1 MSYCYV
7 LTFHYHLFPFHYPPS
22 VCGVFL
28 KNYTLVRFA
37 DKSVKPQ
44 T

>member
-1 MSYCYV
+1 MY
-7 LTFHYHLFPFHYPPS
+7 LLFIIIFSLFTTPPS